1 MGLAR
6 VLGASVVETPV
17 LWSCLRCV
25 IGVRAWGGSEDA
37 DHWRAEGEGLGAHLR
52 EAGAPQQVLDLIGGA
67 AGRARRGAGAAGLG
81 CDGNAPAGCEPPAQ
95 FGEPFGRRG
104 PEPEGVDGED
114 SVEGAVESGRKLIG
128 RCIDQGDPAGPD
140 GGSVAP
146 GRLPEHHA
154 GMVDAIHVTCAGA
167 DQFRDREAGAEADL
181 KDTVGGL
188 HTEQR
193 DHPAVALPVGR
204 AVGKHPAGHAPGRAP
219 RMMALAD
226 DVAVQ
231 GAHGGYPGAR
241 DPALDGR
248 GHYPPHCPWHASLMS
263 CSHGRQSTPSSA
275 PEVNTPGCLLTIGEL
290 ARRAGVTASALR
302 YYEELGLLPAPA
314 RISGQRRYPESA
326 ARLVAAILLYSD
338 AGFTLAQQK
347 ALMTTRAS
355 TPGDRRQLMQRKLA
369 ELDEQIARAQA
380 VREAIRHGLRCPHED
395 ITQCPNFNAG
405 ITARLAGQPLS
416 RSHQQLHGQRFHE
429 VPDSF

>member
-1 MGLAR
+1 
-6 VLGASVVETPV
+6 
-17 LWSCLRCV
+17 
-25 IGVRAWGGSEDA
+25 
-37 DHWRAEGEGLGAHLR
+37 
-52 EAGAPQQVLDLIGGA
+52 
-67 AGRARRGAGAAGLG
+67 
-81 CDGNAPAGCEPPAQ
+81 
-95 FGEPFGRRG
+95 
-104 PEPEGVDGED
+104 
-114 SVEGAVESGRKLIG
+114 
-128 RCIDQGDPAGPD
+128 
-140 GGSVAP
+140 
-146 GRLPEHHA
+146 
-154 GMVDAIHVTCAGA
+154 MVDAIHVTCAGA

-231 GAHGGYPGAR
+231 GAHDGG
-241 DPALDGR
+241 
-248 GHYPPHCPWHASLMS
+248 GHHPPHCPWHASLMS

-275 PEVNTPGCLLTIGEL
+275 PEVNMPGCLLTIGEL

-314 RISGQRRYPESA
+314 RISGQRRYPGSA

-338 AGFTLAQQK
+338 AGFTLAEQK
-347 ALMTTRAS
+347 ALMAPRDG
-355 TPGDRRQLMQRKLA
+355 TPGWRQLAQRKLA

-380 VREAIRHGLRCPHED
+380 AREAIM
-395 ITQCPNFNAG
+395 
-405 ITARLAGQPLS
+405 
-416 RSHQQLHGQRFHE
+416 
-429 VPDSF
+429 